1 MILSIKIIKR
11 GFFFFEGSGGSSGGA
26 GVGLLVVWVEM
37 GILGWVMRWCLF
49 ERMEMGFRSWR
60 VGFL

>member
-26 GVGLLVVWVEM
+26 GVGLLVAWVEM
-37 GILGWVMRWCLF
+37 GILGWVIRWCLF
-49 ERMEMGFRSWR
+49 ERMEMGFRS
-60 VGFL
+60 